1 VWFVDGCYRMP
12 LVGPRLDAMTCD
24 ARSIQDRARVARF
37 ADLPE
42 HPRLISAVYLMHR
55 SRRGLRVGMVRHR
68 RPSKR
73 GGGGGMMSHHDPN
86 TKFTRGRQSRV
97 VR

>member
-1 VWFVDGCYRMP
+1 
-12 LVGPRLDAMTCD
+12 MTCD

-73 GGGGGMMSHHDPN
+73 GGGGESNFETQHDPN